1 MSKKQNILLATI
13 GNRDLAFQIS
23 SLEWLT
29 IGQEQVKRSDDISPA
44 AQIKLDLSL
53 DDNLTF
59 RELTKELLDNW
70 DDYQDRIKPIILGK
84 LFSDEAKNL
93 SHIYLMATDQ
103 QESIPYRKTDTIH
116 SASIIKKW
124 LESKYQIPTTVITQ
138 GREGDSPSDFEAMFR
153 WWQKSWEEI
162 LMQTPNF
169 KLVMMSVKG
178 GVGSFGEA
186 GRITAL
192 SKLGE
197 KVVFFDFIENPQQ
210 NLRGDPSNYT
220 LPFRGVNYLW
230 NRKQQEALAL
240 LDRYDY
246 EAVNRLLRH
255 ELESEDKLVNVKL
268 GLTAAVHW
276 NQGNFDLF
284 AGELGNFAKERSH
297 QWWWIGYEV
306 AYLAM
311 VRLKQSHTSEAMFHS
326 FRSVE
331 GLMRELVIHL
341 YPQHT
346 FSKRNS
352 IALKPS
358 ICREPRLASYQDD
371 FKNKSDIYMFGASL
385 FRLIQL
391 IQPSY
396 KDNAAIQAYFKSA
409 SDRNQLFHG
418 LTGLTKL
425 DLFEIW
431 QCKNQRE
438 WEKCLLDCLEFV
450 SGQSFDSLEQASLMS
465 KVHQEMVDEITS
477 YQP

>member
-13 GNRDLAFQIS
+13 GNRDLAFQVS

-29 IGQEQVKRSDDISPA
+29 IGLEQVKKGDDISPN

-70 DDYQDRIKPIILGK
+70 DDYQERIKPIILGK
-84 LFSDEAKNL
+84 LFADEAKNL
-93 SHIYLMATDQ
+93 SHIYLIATDQ
-103 QESIPYRKTDTIH
+103 QESVSYRKTDTIY
-116 SASIIKKW
+116 SANIIKKW
-124 LESKYQIPTTVITQ
+124 IESKYQIPTTIIAQ

-162 LMQTPNF
+162 LTQTPKF
-169 KLVMMSVKG
+169 KIVMMSVKG

-192 SKLGE
+192 TKFGE
-197 KVVFFDFIENPQQ
+197 QVIFFDFIENPQQ
-210 NLRGDPSNYT
+210 NLQGEPSNYT
-220 LPFRGVNYLW
+220 LPFRGINYLW
-230 NRKQQEALAL
+230 NRKQQEALSL

-246 EAVNRLLRH
+246 EAVKRLLRH

-284 AGELGNFAKERSH
+284 AGELGNFAKERSN

-306 AYLAM
+306 AYLAV

-331 GLMRELVIHL
+331 GLMKESIVHR

-346 FSKRNS
+346 FSRNNS
-352 IALKPS
+352 IAVRSS
-358 ICREPRLASYQDD
+358 ICSEQGLASYQNT
-371 FKNKSDIYMFGASL
+371 FERRSDIFMYGANL

-391 IQPSY
+391 IQPSHQT
-396 KDNAAIQAYFKSA
+396 NPSIQAYFDSA
-409 SDRNQLFHG
+409 IDRNQLFHG

-425 DLFEIW
+425 ELFEIW
-431 QCKNQRE
+431 KCKSQRE
-438 WEKCLLDCLEFV
+438 WEKSLLSCLEFV
-450 SGQSFDSLEQASLMS
+450 SGQSFENLEQASLMS
-465 KVHQEMVDEITS
+465 KIHQEIVAEIKS